1 VEHEEYDRD
10 TQQEEMPMKPRSM
23 HAIAS
28 IIFYLSIVCII
39 VSILGQFYIF
49 RDYTV
54 DDTFITLRYARNFI
68 QGHGLVFNAGEKV
81 EGFSNP
87 LLLFLTIAVSYAGVP
102 YLAAVKLIG
111 ALSYLVCLVISIRF
125 IMRRISGFTLPL
137 LIALVFSSFPVIF
150 FSITGLETVLFALL
164 LLLSFVA
171 VVNNGY
177 ELDWKLVFICV
188 LCMLCR
194 PEGLMVSVIVYGSIL
209 LSRRNQGTPIF
220 RRNDLSYIA
229 SFLVLVIAILIV
241 RYLYYGSFLPNTFY
255 AKLPWTQGSRV
266 FWLLRGFDDMA
277 YFFGFFGGAF
287 GAFLLAIHLFHQ
299 GRWDYCYLSMIYLL
313 FFAIFQKYA
322 GGDWMIGA
330 RFMAPVAVIYGLGI
344 LRAATEL
351 TTRLAIEKERLT
363 IACGVVAIILSV
375 SNLLY
380 AVDFKSNDDIY
391 PGNVQ
396 TSIGLEEIGTWI
408 DENIPENYRI
418 QNWRIGAIS
427 YYCDNY
433 VIDEWG
439 LVSKPIARIRS
450 SAPDAQRAGKL
461 VKEYISKLDPEVRI
475 SSVSYAATVGDL
487 SDDGKWKLVFKGAN
501 GKSMLGVWLRSDL
514 AKSSQ

>member
-1 VEHEEYDRD
+1 
-10 TQQEEMPMKPRSM
+10 MKAGSM
-23 HAIAS
+23 RAIAT
-28 IIFYLSIVCII
+28 IVFYLSLACII
-39 VSILGQFYIF
+39 VSILGQFYMF

-54 DDTFITLRYARNFI
+54 DDTFITLRYARNFV
-68 QGHGLVFNAGEKV
+68 QGHGLVFNVGERV

-102 YLAAVKLIG
+102 FLAAVKLIG
-111 ALSYLVCLVISIRF
+111 ALSYILCLVLSIKFLALRVS
-125 IMRRISGFTLPL
+125 RFTLPL
-137 LIALVFSSFPVIF
+137 LIALIFSSFPMIF

-164 LLLSFVA
+164 LLLSFIV

-177 ELDWKLVFICV
+177 ELDWKLVLICV
-188 LCMLCR
+188 LCTLCR

-209 LSRRNQGTPIF
+209 LSRRNKQESIF
-220 RRNDLSYIA
+220 KRKDLSHISA
-229 SFLVLVIAILIV
+229 FLALVIAIFII
-241 RYLYYGSFLPNTFY
+241 RYLYYGSLLPNTFY
-255 AKLPWTQGSRV
+255 AKLPWTQESRA

-277 YFFGFFGGAF
+277 YFIGFFGGAL
-287 GAFLLAIHLFHQ
+287 GAFLLVVHLLHH
-299 GRWDYCYLSMIYLL
+299 RKWDYCYMAMIYLL

-330 RFMAPVAVIYGLGI
+330 RFMAPIAVIYGLGI
-344 LRAATEL
+344 MRATTEL
-351 TTRLAIEKERLT
+351 ATGLAIEKERLA
-363 IACGVVAIILSV
+363 IACGTVAIILSV

-380 AVDFKSNDDIY
+380 AVDFKSNADVY
-391 PGNVQ
+391 PRNVQ

-408 DENIPENYRI
+408 DENIPEDYRI

-450 SAPDAQRAGKL
+450 SAPDAQKARKL
-461 VKEYISKLDPEVRI
+461 VKEYISRLDPEVRI
-475 SSVSYAATVGDL
+475 SSVSYAAAVGDL
-487 SDDGKWKLVFKGAN
+487 SDDGKWKLVFKGSN
-501 GKSMLGVWLRSDL
+501 GKSLLGIWLRSDL
-514 AKSSQ
+514 VESFQ